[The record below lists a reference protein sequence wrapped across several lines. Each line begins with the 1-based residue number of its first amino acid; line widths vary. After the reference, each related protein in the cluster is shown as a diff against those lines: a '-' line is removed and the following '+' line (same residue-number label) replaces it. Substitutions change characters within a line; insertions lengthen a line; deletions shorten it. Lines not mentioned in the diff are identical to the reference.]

1 VDKNRLWVIGAILVM
16 VAIIAAG
23 WFLGIQPQ
31 LATAAA
37 ADQSRSTTQVQNTV
51 NETLLASL
59 KKDYSNIG
67 TLKTQL
73 ASLQDSVPESA
84 EISAFV
90 TELDALAGAHQ
101 ATVTAITVAD
111 AKAYAPPV
119 AAVPAPAPGA
129 TATPAPTPSPTAAPV
144 APAAPVGTLR
154 VTNPKIT
161 AANFVAIPVQLSIT
175 GQYSNVLDFVN
186 GLQMGPRL
194 FLVTSLS
201 ITTPAAT
208 AKTTGSSVES
218 NIGGF
223 IYVLLQKG
231 TTAATTP
238 AG

>member
-1 VDKNRLWVIGAILVM
+1 
-16 VAIIAAG
+16 
-23 WFLGIQPQ
+23 
-31 LATAAA
+31 
-37 ADQSRSTTQVQNTV
+37 VQNTV

-90 TELDALAGAHQ
+90 TEVDSLAGAHQ
-101 ATVTAITVAD
+101 VTVTAITVAD
-111 AKAYAPPV
+111 ATAYAPPV
-119 AAVPAPAPGA
+119 AAVPAPTPGA
-129 TATPAPTPSPTAAPV
+129 TATPTPTATAAPV
-144 APAAPVGTLR
+144 APAAPVGTLQ

-161 AANFVAIPVQLSIT
+161 AANFVAIPMHLTIT
-175 GQYSNVLDFVN
+175 GQYPNVLDFVN
-186 GLQMGPRL
+186 GLQIGPRL

-201 ITTPAAT
+201 ITTPAAA

-218 NIGGF
+218 SIGGLV
-223 IYVLLQKG
+223 YVLLQKG
-231 TTAATTP
+231 TTAAATP